1 MTKKPYKFHSLLHS
15 ADILEKRLAT
25 LLTPVGITP
34 RQARVLNVLNRV
46 GEVSQTVLTEQF
58 DVTSG
63 SMSTMIDRLL
73 KLRMIERR
81 KNPEDRRGDLISIT
95 DQGKAVLHEVHDVWQ
110 DIDELIEKKLGPE
123 KAALL
128 TELTRELKFAL
139 GGRVPGTDL
148 KFSAKS
154 IKKRRR
160 THET

>member
-34 RQARVLNVLNRV
+34 RQARILNALNRV
-46 GEVSQTVLTEQF
+46 GEVSQTALTEQF

-73 KLRMIERR
+73 KLGMIERR

-95 DQGKAVLHEVHDVWQ
+95 DQGVAVLHEVRDAWQ
-110 DIDELIEKKLGPE
+110 DIDELIEEKLGSD

-139 GGRVPGTDL
+139 GGRVPGKDL
-148 KFSAKS
+148 KLSANKTT
-154 IKKRRR
+154 KRRK

>member
-15 ADILEKRLAT
+15 ANILEKRLAT

-34 RQARVLNVLNRV
+34 RQARILNVLNRV

-73 KLRMIERR
+73 KLGMIERR
-81 KNPEDRRGDLISIT
+81 KNPKDRRGDLISIT
-95 DQGKAVLHEVHDVWQ
+95 NQGMTVLHEVRDAWQ
-110 DIDELIEKKLGPE
+110 DIDELIGEKLGSD

-128 TELTRELKFAL
+128 TDLTRELKFAL
-139 GGRVPGTDL
+139 GGRVPGKDL
-148 KFSAKS
+148 KPSS
-154 IKKRRR
+154 PQTRRR
-160 THET
+160 RKTHDT

>member
-1 MTKKPYKFHSLLHS
+1 MTKKPHKFHSLLHS

-34 RQARVLNVLNRV
+34 RQARILNMLSRV

-73 KLRMIERR
+73 KLGMIQRR
-81 KNPEDRRGDLISIT
+81 KNPEDLRGDLISIT
-95 DQGKAVLHEVHDVWQ
+95 DQGMAVLQEVRDVWQ
-110 DIDELIEKKLGPE
+110 DIDELIEEKLGPE

-139 GGRVPGTDL
+139 GGRVPGKDL
-148 KFSAKS
+148 KLPANQTT
-154 IKKRRR
+154 KRRR

>member
-1 MTKKPYKFHSLLHS
+1 MSKTPYKFHSLLHS

-34 RQARVLNVLNRV
+34 RQARILNVLNRV

-73 KLRMIERR
+73 KLGMIERR

-95 DQGKAVLHEVHDVWQ
+95 DQGMAVLHEVRDVWQ
-110 DIDELIEKKLGPE
+110 EIDELIEEKLGPE

-128 TELTRELKFAL
+128 TELMRELKFAL
-139 GGRVPGTDL
+139 GGRVPGKHL
-148 KFSAKS
+148 KLSANETT
-154 IKKRRR
+154 KRRR